1 MCRCQAAFTDQYAR
15 IRCPPGPCRLILF
28 ALLCPTMA
36 GRPGALA
43 AQTSPNLRGSVADQ
57 QPLANVGATITLNAA
72 KNLTVGWLGILV
84 MLLTVLLAAA
94 VLFAAIASRR
104 KRQAEAANLELA
116 NELRERKRAEE
127 EVNKRNAELELRVA
141 ERTGQLDL
149 ANKELEV
156 FSYSVGHDLRA
167 PLRHISS
174 FSKILQ
180 DTYSATLEAAAR
192 DYLGFICDGAKSMGQ
207 LMDDLLK
214 MERIGRQE
222 LVCKPTDL
230 KLLVTGALQN
240 LRPEYEGRQIDW
252 RIGQLP
258 SVECDPVLMRQVFAN
273 LLSNAVKYTRS
284 REEAVIEVGRV
295 TRDGAPTIF
304 IRDNG
309 AGFDQRY
316 AHKLFGI
323 FQRLHT
329 AEEFEGTGIGLATV
343 QRIVL
348 RHGGRIWAEGEVDK
362 GATFFFTLTASR
374 QVPLMEQ
381 DLLPRVIHDAR

>member
-1 MCRCQAAFTDQYAR
+1 
-15 IRCPPGPCRLILF
+15 
-28 ALLCPTMA
+28 MA

-214 MERIGRQE
+214 MERIGRQD